1 MALTTQ
7 IKKLISKS
15 LKPLGLKID
24 TLLSERR
31 LNEQLQQLESAR
43 YFERPAF
50 PIPEGMNNE
59 QWKTVIA
66 AVSKYRV
73 ELAKFRDTAFN
84 DVNFTNAN
92 PFFFPPDSDVLY
104 ALIREHAPGKIVEIG
119 SGNSTRLAKQAV
131 IDGALK
137 STIISIDPEPRA
149 DIKGYADEIR
159 CQRVEEIPAEDLAN
173 LLDPGDFLFIDSSHL
188 VAVGNDCVYEFLQL
202 IPRLK
207 PGVMVH
213 VHDVSLPYD
222 YPIDWI
228 RREPVVA
235 AWAEQYLLQCL
246 LISNHRYQV
255 LWPGYYLQR
264 TVSPDK
270 FNEWFPNSNGQD
282 AHSFWFFC
290 R

>member
-1 MALTTQ
+1 MALTTK
-7 IKKLISKS
+7 IKQLISKG

-24 TLLSERR
+24 TLISERR
-31 LNEQLQQLESAR
+31 LVEQLHKLEATK
-43 YFERPAF
+43 YFERPVF
-50 PIPEGMNNE
+50 HIPEGMNNE

-73 ELAKFRDTAFN
+73 DLAKFRDTAFN
-84 DVNFTNAN
+84 DVNFTNEN

-119 SGNSTRLAKQAV
+119 SGNSTRLSKQAV

-137 STIISIDPEPRA
+137 SIIISIDPEPRA

-159 CQRVEEIPAEDLAN
+159 CQRVEEIPVDELAS
-173 LLDPGDFLFIDSSHL
+173 LLNPGDFLFIDSSHL
-188 VAVGNDCVYEFLQL
+188 VNVGNDCVYEFLQL

-207 PGVMVH
+207 PGVIVH

-228 RREPVVA
+228 RKEPLVA
-235 AWAEQYLLQCL
+235 AWAEQYLLQSL
-246 LISNHRYQV
+246 LCSNDRYQV
-255 LWPGYYLQR
+255 LWPGYYIQR
-264 TVSPDK
+264 TISPDQ
-270 FNEWFPNSNGQD
+270 FNQWFPNSNGRDGQ
-282 AHSFWFFC
+282 SFWFVC